1 MDSMS
6 KIMRRLCLLLVLA
19 VFLKGSD
26 SNDELLSKN
35 DALHHTVTVEIT
47 NKLHPKALG
56 FQELSVH
63 CKDKHHD
70 LGPVTLKFGGDH
82 RFDIYDQDRD
92 YYCHHALCYWE
103 IFDSGPCGGDHR
115 FDIYVQDRDMYCNN
129 NLCSWQITEKRPCD
143 VSYGILSRKCYEWD
157 KSSPEK

>member
-1 MDSMS
+1 MHSIS
-6 KIMRRLCLLLVLA
+6 KIMRRLCLLLVVA

-26 SNDELLSKN
+26 GNDELLSKN
-35 DALHHTVTVEIT
+35 DALHHKVTVEIT

-70 LGPVTLKFGGDH
+70 LGPVTLKFGETYSFRFAPNIIVSKTLYFCRFIWSGGDH
-82 RFDIYDQDRD
+82 RFDIYVQERD

-103 IFDSGPCGGDHR
+103 IFDSGPCGTIKYASNSSVC
-115 FDIYVQDRDMYCNN
+115 FLWDRA
-129 NLCSWQITEKRPCD
+129 
-143 VSYGILSRKCYEWD
+143 SRAKE
-157 KSSPEK
+157 